1 MYREK
6 KDSTMETEKIKVS
19 VKQGLPMI
27 AEMIKF
33 KYVTDYIGKSSSWIY
48 HKMNHET
55 TATTSKGFSQSDI
68 DLLNMVFHDIGEKL
82 LSTRISHVEPDNIL
96 GTRQKIV
103 QEIKELSKVVCMPYI
118 YINKLGKNITWYK
131 KRMSCPEKYRFKD
144 EEITLIN
151 MSIVEIANKL
161 ISIELTF

>member
-1 MYREK
+1 MHWEK
-6 KDSTMETEKIKVS
+6 KDSKMETEKIKVS
-19 VKQGLPMI
+19 VNQGLPMI

-55 TATTSKGFSQSDI
+55 TTTTSKGFSQSDI
-68 DLLNMVFHDIGEKL
+68 DLLNTVFKEIGEKL
-82 LSTRISHVEPDNIL
+82 LSTRISSVETDDIIES
-96 GTRQKIV
+96 RQKIV
-103 QEIKELSKVVCMPYI
+103 AQIRELSKVICMPYI

-144 EEITLIN
+144 EEITLFN
-151 MSIVEIANKL
+151 MSIVEIGNKL
-161 ISIELTF
+161 LSIELTL